1 MGRAIDATRRSPRFA
16 TARGRRGAVLVGRMG
31 LVGCMG
37 LGVLAGCADDD
48 AEDAGPLIVEAGYV
62 DVQLPEDLR
71 LDATDPTAAEA
82 PTEGADA
89 PEEATGD
96 GIGDGTGEDAG
107 DTTIPLNESDE
118 PASAKLLKA
127 LGVFNAC
134 LDDEGVEFIGAP
146 SPDNPATNDPAYVDA
161 LSTCAAR
168 SNIVQAL
175 AEAESENENL
185 SPEEIEERNESY
197 LLWRDCMIDRGWNI
211 PEPVPD
217 AEGRLFSFGGGGDG
231 GAQLEPPPG
240 ENLLDSD
247 DLAECADQASREL
260 DAP

>member
-1 MGRAIDATRRSPRFA
+1 VGRAIDATRRSPRGA
-16 TARGRRGAVLVGRMG
+16 TARRARGIALLGG
-31 LVGCMG
+31 SA
-37 LGVLAGCADDD
+37 LGVLAGCTGDD
-48 AEDAGPLIVEAGYV
+48 ATATGPLIVEAGYV

-71 LDATDPTAAEA
+71 LDVTDPTSPAA
-82 PTEGADA
+82 PT
-89 PEEATGD
+89 GD
-96 GIGDGTGEDAG
+96 ETDDETDDGTGDEAG

-175 AEAESENENL
+175 AEAESENQDL

-240 ENLLDSD
+240 ENLLDSE
-247 DLAECADQASREL
+247 DLAECADEASREL
-260 DAP
+260 DGP